1 MPITVLADMILPN
14 SLLSSTVS
22 GRVKRTNT
30 RVAHGDTGY
39 MSINAVSAQALR
51 EYEVDTVPMRL
62 EGWQLLQSFH
72 EITFGGAYGFLIED
86 PADCVAKLSS
96 IALMPAIGA
105 APAYYQLQRRY
116 TDPRSGRH
124 WERPVTRPQANSFQL
139 FNADG
144 TPFAGSHTLDVTT
157 GRITASVDP
166 STLKWSGRF
175 HIPVHFQED
184 ELNWELVAPGA
195 YDQRF
200 VAGRGV
206 ILQEIRE

>member
-14 SLLSSTVS
+14 GLISSSVS
-22 GRVKRTNT
+22 GKIRRTNT
-30 RVAHGDTGY
+30 RVAHGDTGF

-62 EGWQLLQSFH
+62 EGWQTLQSFH
-72 EITFGGAYGFLIED
+72 EITFGGAYGFLVED

-96 IALMPAIGA
+96 IALMPAVGA

-116 TDPRSGRH
+116 IEPRSGRY
-124 WERPVTRPQANSFQL
+124 WDRPVTRPQATSFQL

-144 TPFAGSHTLDVTT
+144 SVFTGAYSLDSAT
-157 GRITASVDP
+157 GRITASADP
-166 STLKWSGRF
+166 ATLKWSGRF
-175 HIPVHFQED
+175 YIPVHFQD
-184 ELNWELVAPGA
+184 DDLNWELVAPGGF
-195 YDQRF
+195 DQRF

-206 ILQEIRE
+206 ILKEVRE